1 MVPVPA
7 VVPVPAAVPVLAAVP
22 EPDVVPVSL
31 PADGDCVP
39 ESAGC
44 GDAYVYCPGR
54 STCFLDP
61 TFNDNTPPPGVN
73 AWGWNIRYNSTEDA
87 IVEDCEIWMG
97 VTGCDFSTG
106 VQVGTAVIT
115 RDIFHY
121 CLDLNDYEANAF
133 HLYAGKCEASDG
145 GAHLVDGEIC
155 IASGI
160 AQYARF
166 TEEYTLVNEGSAMQH
181 TFTFDQSDAVNPHWA
196 GYEAFPLGVDGSEY
210 LVGHARI
217 CPASSADPMN
227 ISKTAPLTTVHV
239 PTSSATVPS
248 IAPVFFDDADL
259 DTLPVT
265 VERSPIDH
273 PTSGSSNVT
282 FDPAVAATS
291 SSESSSSPVDSSFS
305 AVVAVPIALNS
316 TNGSTSFPSATPIL
330 QLSSSPSRL
339 AIETPGDSASATPSA
354 QTLSTP
360 STIRTNKPATISP
373 VRIVDDHLSRSPATA
388 PTVAPR

>member
-1 MVPVPA
+1 MPSAGPTPAPTPNPSGAPSVAPVEDCEDEQIDVVVPETQSFAPSHAPMMDTTVAEGTGLEPSTSPSQQPVVPVDVPVVVPVPVPAVVPVPVPA

-22 EPDVVPVSL
+22 EPDVVPVSAVVPVSL

-115 RDIFHY
+115 REIFHY
-121 CLDLNDYEANAF
+121 CLNRNHYEANAF

-145 GAHLVDGEIC
+145 GAHLVEGGIC
-155 IASGI
+155 IEAGI
-160 AQYARF
+160 AEYARF

-210 LVGHARI
+210 LVGHA
-217 CPASSADPMN
+217 
-227 ISKTAPLTTVHV
+227 HV
-239 PTSSATVPS
+239 CVAGNPGQA
-248 IAPVFFDDADL
+248 I
-259 DTLPVT
+259 
-265 VERSPIDH
+265 EPI
-273 PTSGSSNVT
+273 SSN
-282 FDPAVAATS
+282 AT
-291 SSESSSSPVDSSFS
+291 
-305 AVVAVPIALNS
+305 LNHANQMIPKS
-316 TNGSTSFPSATPIL
+316 
-330 QLSSSPSRL
+330 
-339 AIETPGDSASATPSA
+339 
-354 QTLSTP
+354 
-360 STIRTNKPATISP
+360 
-373 VRIVDDHLSRSPATA
+373 
-388 PTVAPR
+388 